1 MMPAPDQAVAAPD
14 KARYPRPKLRSQF
27 VAASTEVEQSVSAIW
42 AALLGIEEVGIHDS
56 FLELGG
62 HSLLAIQLV
71 SRVRSE
77 FGVELTVREVF
88 ETPTVAGLANSI
100 ERAMN
105 ESRELARLVAD
116 LEQLSDDE
124 VQAQLRQGGE

>member
-1 MMPAPDQAVAAPD
+1 M
-14 KARYPRPKLRSQF
+14 
-27 VAASTEVEQSVSAIW
+27 SAIW
-42 AALLGIEEVGIHDS
+42 AALLGIEEVGVHDS